1 MNDSLELIK
10 KIHTGI
16 DETCYA
22 SILANWSKMKIDGY
36 EIAERF
42 VPSVISS
49 GVSEEAAAE
58 ICEIDHEEAKALLIM
73 NMAKNIVISLIMI
86 CFMTSHFM
94 KVDYFDACE
103 RVIKNKEGM
112 LISFLEVH
120 CRQTL
125 SRC

>member
-36 EIAERF
+36 EIAERLF
-42 VPSVISS
+42 DLVSS

-58 ICEIDHEEAKALLIM
+58 ICEIDHEEAKALLDEYG
-73 NMAKNIVISLIMI
+73 KNIVISLIMI
-86 CFMTSHFM
+86 CFMTGYLLKLTISMH
-94 KVDYFDACE
+94 V
-103 RVIKNKEGM
+103 RGSLRIKKRM
-112 LISFLEVH
+112 SISV
-120 CRQTL
+120 
-125 SRC
+125 